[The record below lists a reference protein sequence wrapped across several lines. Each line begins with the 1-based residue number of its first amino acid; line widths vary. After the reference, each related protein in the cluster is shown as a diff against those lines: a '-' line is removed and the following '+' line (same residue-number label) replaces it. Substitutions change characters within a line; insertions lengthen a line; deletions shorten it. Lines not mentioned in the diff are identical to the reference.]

1 MSTTSQKSFLTAWLL
16 ALLLGGLGADRFY
29 LGKPG
34 TAILKLI
41 TFGGLGIWVL
51 VDLILLLTGA
61 TRDGRGRPLESY
73 SRAKVPAIAVTAGL
87 LALSVVVGAVSGSRD
102 PAPERPVAAASA
114 EAASSAEPEPVES
127 APAVSEAEASPEP
140 APAQTA
146 QPEPEPVVDETAETA
161 AWATDEFGTFAS
173 VTESGTGDSVVTLPA
188 GATAGVVTA
197 EYSGEGNFAVQIIDA
212 QNAST
217 GELLVNTIGS
227 YSGVTVYG
235 FNSFGNGASAQI
247 TASGPWTL
255 RFDPVSASPAL
266 APSGTGDAVFLYSG
280 DASRLTASHQGTANF
295 VVQEET
301 GGFGFGLLVN
311 EIGAYSGTVPLS
323 AGPSVVSVTAD
334 GSWTLA
340 LG

>member
-61 TRDGRGRPLESY
+61 TRDGRGRPLEGY
-73 SRAKVPAIAVTAGL
+73 SRMKVPAIAVTAGL
-87 LALSVVVGAVSGSRD
+87 LALSVVVGAVSGSRA
-102 PAPERPVAAASA
+102 PAPELPVASA
-114 EAASSAEPEPVES
+114 
-127 APAVSEAEASPEP
+127 EP
-140 APAQTA
+140 APAEAAAEPAAEASAEPAPVETS
-146 QPEPEPVVDETAETA
+146 QPDPAIDETAETA
-161 AWATDEFGTFAS
+161 AWATDEFGTFTS
-173 VTESGTGDSVVTLPA
+173 VTESGTGDSIVTLPV

-197 EYSGEGNFAVQIIDA
+197 EFSGDGNFAVQIIDA

-235 FNSFGNGASAQI
+235 FNALGTGSSAQI
-247 TASGPWTL
+247 TANGPWTL
-255 RFDPVSASPAL
+255 RFDPVAASPAL
-266 APSGTGDAVFLYSG
+266 VPSGTGDAVFLYSG
-280 DASRLTASHQGTANF
+280 DAARLTASHQGSANF

-323 AGPSVVSVTAD
+323 AGPSVISVTAD
-334 GSWTLA
+334 GSWA
-340 LG
+340 LVLG

>member
-16 ALLLGGLGADRFY
+16 ALLLGGVGADRFY

-34 TAILKLI
+34 TAILKLL

-51 VDLILLLTGA
+51 IDLILLLTGA
-61 TRDGRGRPLESY
+61 TRDGRGRPLEGY
-73 SRAKVPAIAVTAGL
+73 SRAKVPAVAVTAGL

-114 EAASSAEPEPVES
+114 PAETEPAEPTPVEE
-127 APAVSEAEASPEP
+127 AAEASAEP
-140 APAQTA
+140 APAETP
-146 QPEPEPVVDETAETA
+146 QPASVVDESAETA
-161 AWATDEFGTFAS
+161 AWATDEFGTFTS

-197 EYSGEGNFAVQIIDA
+197 EYSGDGNFAVQIIDA

-217 GELLVNTIGS
+217 GELLVNTIGT
-227 YSGVTVYG
+227 YSGTTVYG
-235 FNSFGNGASAQI
+235 FNSFGTGASAQI

-255 RFDPVSASPAL
+255 RFDPVSAAPVL
-266 APSGTGDAVFLYSG
+266 AESGTGDAVFLYSG
-280 DASRLTASHQGTANF
+280 DASRLTASHQGSANF

-311 EIGAYSGTVPLS
+311 EIGAYSGIVPLS

-334 GSWTLA
+334 GSWTLT

>member
-1 MSTTSQKSFLTAWLL
+1 MSTTSQKSFLTTWLL

-61 TRDGRGRPLESY
+61 TRDGRGRPLEGY
-73 SRAKVPAIAVTAGL
+73 SRAKIPAIAVTAGL
-87 LALSVVVGAVSGSRD
+87 VALSVVVGAVSGPRD
-102 PAPERPVAAASA
+102 PAPELPAAAASA
-114 EAASSAEPEPVES
+114 PAEAEPAEPTPVET
-127 APAVSEAEASPEP
+127 APVEDSAEASAEP
-140 APAQTA
+140 APAETP
-146 QPEPEPVVDETAETA
+146 QPAPVVDETAETA

-197 EYSGEGNFAVQIIDA
+197 DYSGDGNFAVQIIDA

-227 YSGVTVYG
+227 YSGATVYG
-235 FNSFGNGASAQI
+235 FNSFGTGASAQI

-280 DASRLTASHQGTANF
+280 DASRLTASHQGSANF

>member
-1 MSTTSQKSFLTAWLL
+1 MSTTPQKSFLTAWLL

-34 TAILKLI
+34 TAILKLL
-41 TFGGLGIWVL
+41 TLGGLGIWVL

-61 TRDGRGRPLESY
+61 TRDGRGRPLDGY
-73 SRAKVPAIAVTAGL
+73 SRMKVPAIAVTAGV
-87 LALSVVVGAVSGSRD
+87 LALSVVVGAVSGSRA
-102 PAPERPVAAASA
+102 PAPELPVAAT
-114 EAASSAEPEPVES
+114 S
-127 APAVSEAEASPEP
+127 APAEP
-140 APAQTA
+140 APAESAPVEPAAEASAEPAPAET
-146 QPEPEPVVDETAETA
+146 PESDPVVDETAETA
-161 AWATDEFGTFAS
+161 AWATDEFGTFAT

-197 EYSGEGNFAVQIIDA
+197 EYSGDGNFAVQIIDA

-227 YSGVTVYG
+227 YSGVSTYG
-235 FNSFGNGASAQI
+235 FNAFGTGASAQI

-280 DASRLTASHQGTANF
+280 DATRLTASHQGSANF

-323 AGPSVVSVTAD
+323 AGPSVVTVTAD
-334 GSWTLA
+334 GAWTLA